1 MYGPAS
7 YLGCIWSFS
16 FQANCHLRVKFELRF
31 LDAIGEQVLSYSA
44 SIPMD
49 QFDRASYDFTSWYL
63 VSFLPGIITWKV
75 GKDSSP
81 WQGSGP
87 GKSRKKSFLAFQHQ
101 SPEWDESFRP
111 ELKNC

>member
-16 FQANCHLRVKFELRF
+16 FQANCHLRVKFELVF

-63 VSFLPGIITWKV
+63 RVVFPLV
-75 GKDSSP
+75 
-81 WQGSGP
+81 
-87 GKSRKKSFLAFQHQ
+87 
-101 SPEWDESFRP
+101 
-111 ELKNC
+111 